1 MALTPFQ
8 IYLKSLAAPRPQFQ
22 PQSPLS
28 ETERAPRV
36 GVRLMTLPRRP
47 SQPSPGLSIR
57 LYRA

>member
-22 PQSPLS
+22 PLPPTS

-36 GVRLMTLPRRP
+36 GVPLMTIKRRFSPPP
-47 SQPSPGLSIR
+47 SLSIR